1 MLTPTTALYAGL
13 LSLMYG
19 ALAVRVVRLRLQ
31 LNVRLSDAGDVQL
44 QRAVRTH
51 AHFAEY
57 VPLLLLLML
66 LLEVNG
72 TPAIG
77 LHAFGGLLL
86 VSRVLHAVG
95 VSAETENVRWRMAS
109 MVCTFTLLSG
119 AALALMGGWWAHGS

>member
-1 MLTPTTALYAGL
+1 MLTPTTALYAAL

-19 ALAVRVVRLRLQ
+19 ALAVRVVRQRLA
-31 LNVRLSDAGDVQL
+31 LNGRLSDAGGVQL

-72 TPAIG
+72 TPAFG
-77 LHAFGGLLL
+77 LHTFGGLLL

-95 VSAETENVRWRMAS
+95 VSAEPENLRWRMAS

-119 AALALMGGWWAHGS
+119 AALALMRAWLAQV

>member
-1 MLTPTTALYAGL
+1 MLTPTTALYAAL

-72 TPAIG
+72 APAIG

-95 VSAETENVRWRMAS
+95 VSAETENLRWRMAS

-119 AALALMGGWWAHGS
+119 AALALMGRWLGQA

>member
-1 MLTPTTALYAGL
+1 MLTPITALYAAL

-19 ALAVRVVRLRLQ
+19 ALAVRVVRLRLK

-44 QRAVRTH
+44 RRAVRTH

-57 VPLLLLLML
+57 VPMLLLLML

-77 LHAFGGLLL
+77 LHAFGGQLL

-95 VSAETENVRWRMAS
+95 VSTEPENVRWRMTS

-119 AALALMGGWWAHGS
+119 AALALIGGWWAQV